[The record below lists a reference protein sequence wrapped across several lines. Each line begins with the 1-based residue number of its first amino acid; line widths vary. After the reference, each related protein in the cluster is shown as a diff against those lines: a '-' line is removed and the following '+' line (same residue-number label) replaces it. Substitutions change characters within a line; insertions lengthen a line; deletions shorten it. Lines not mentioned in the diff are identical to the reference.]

1 MPLPHWVVRGLQLPV
16 SAAAASPRWKATLDI
31 ERLLL
36 GLLFLPTSVLA
47 LLLT

>member
-16 SAAAASPRWKATLDI
+16 SAAASPRWKATLDI